1 MRTAAVTLACVCLFG
16 LSGQS
21 NERLAIR
28 LTPPVDVAPA
38 VLTVRTTV
46 ERSAQNRALEIVVES
61 ENYLRSSQ
69 FSLDGDRAART
80 HLLVFRDLPEGR
92 YEITAT
98 LSGDHGPLAA
108 ATRWFQATNS
118 GGR

>member
-1 MRTAAVTLACVCLFG
+1 MRTATATLACVCLLGF
-16 LSGQS
+16 SGQS
-21 NERLAIR
+21 GERLTVR

-38 VLTVRTTV
+38 VLTVRTTI
-46 ERSAQNRALEIVVES
+46 ERSSDNRMLEVAVES
-61 ENYLRSSQ
+61 PDYLRSSQ
-69 FSLDGDRAART
+69 LSLDGDRAART
-80 HLLVFRDLPEGR
+80 HLLVFRDLPAGR

-98 LSGDHGPLAA
+98 VSGDHGPLAA